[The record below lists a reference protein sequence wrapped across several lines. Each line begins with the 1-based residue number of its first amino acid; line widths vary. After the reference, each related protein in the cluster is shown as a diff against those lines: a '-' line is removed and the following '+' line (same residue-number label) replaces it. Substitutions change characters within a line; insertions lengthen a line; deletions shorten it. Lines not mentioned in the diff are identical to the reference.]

1 MAKKAILE
9 VLESTIGKYVH
20 NLDSES
26 LNVAVWSG
34 KIELQSLQ
42 LDIHAVNSELSRRAQ
57 LAPNLACPFK
67 VIEGRFDKVQLD
79 VPWARL
85 TSRPVVFRASGL
97 WVYVEPH
104 DFLAEARNNPKG
116 YTVNRYGTKMRSR
129 KSSGGDTLQSKQYTG
144 SNGEGVMEERINSIT
159 TAEEGRRRISAMKNF
174 ALGGGGGP
182 DDEEDNENAEDA
194 MDANSTSSSS
204 NSNTFTARLARRI
217 LENLQVE
224 IQDVH
229 IAIRGCQ
236 TAAGIVLGSL
246 SLSTTDAKGN
256 KTFVD
261 RSAASSSSS
270 TSAMNH
276 HEQVTSSF
284 LYKEL
289 LISDFGIYLQ
299 RDNNDN
305 NNVSRGSND
314 TLKQRLARVSTDT
327 EYILEPLS
335 FQAKLRQSDLDTCID
350 FPKYLV
356 HSKLSSLSITVSRN
370 QLELGHRLAMA
381 VVTSQPNSA
390 SSEIRPLFP
399 EYRPLVPVK
408 GNANKWWKYAV
419 RCIGRLNRHRSWI
432 EFYLAFQKRKRYLE
446 LYKRSVYAERRD
458 KKGVVTLSPWLSK
471 LRIEERVE
479 LENIEK
485 DRSISVLGLMHWR
498 NIADAHFV
506 KEKEKYHRIGAVNG
520 SLSSSSS
527 TAVKKR
533 SSKKSSSFA
542 TKSKSSVFGSPGP
555 KRASSSLSQ
564 QDSLGT
570 SELYQDLTDDGYD
583 DDEDDITLTTDEMK
597 ELEKN
602 MAMTT
607 LDSTLSKDSMFCDI
621 NFTLGSFHVNLI
633 TGPKQPLTSLEMGMV
648 SASFKAN
655 ADGSFTSGLTVLSLQ
670 VLDGV
675 TPSTFYPTI
684 CRSLQKGEHSNTSH
698 AFRFQLKKSKV
709 GDQELVLKMVACEI
723 VASPMLLFAIKEFF
737 KLPALTAK
745 NNGNESNINPYLYQ
759 SSSGD
764 EDLFFDAKGGESTVL
779 MPPTVTKNT
788 TSKPQFDFSTHTVTL
803 KDGRVSDKVSSAIMD
818 AWKGKNKNRQK
829 WTMDFDI
836 SAPILILPENCT
848 DPKATVFICNFGRF
862 NFRYGTDAL
871 SSSVTQWFNDRQRP
885 HKMDS
890 EIDHLKLE
898 MNDLFFTISS
908 VGVAKDG
915 LDGTNA
921 DLSDSVI
928 QPISFTLDV
937 GLEHTISAG
946 DETPR
951 TCVIGVLPAI
961 ILRLAPS
968 HITKMLSVA
977 AIWTSN
983 LHKLR
988 GDVPS
993 DPGQVK
999 LSNVPEELVDDDPDI
1014 EILSSGSGISIL
1026 DGDGDDGEDGA
1037 VRTESLLSKKDRL
1050 ESLILSRQNT
1060 DSSTGIEFMHVSV
1073 SLLRLSINVYTE
1085 NGGGLEAHLV
1095 SVMASS
1101 SLATDG
1107 TSSTKLAMGWFWIL
1121 DQLDSELKLPR
1132 RQRLLCHS
1140 NLPRPALDYAA
1151 DDKYSAIMDDLTN
1164 QGVFESDY
1172 SGSAELADIHII
1184 KLPEHKAKSYHDQVK
1199 DFSREYIRSIHEVDK
1214 VTVVNAK
1221 FTSLF
1226 INWNPQAI
1234 KTLLLAKNDL
1244 IGFKEEAMTTYG
1256 QISMLQQQEGHK
1268 NDAKLPAT
1276 VTKTD
1281 KVNSV
1286 FILAQM
1292 NEFEIS
1298 LNSAK
1303 DDLPLFTL
1311 IMSGS
1316 KVNHHSLEGDDDNSE
1331 MTFTLGDFR
1340 MVTPDYSN
1348 TLEPYRVI
1356 LGLAPSVATSLLTVR
1371 YCKGANAVR
1380 SCNVGGADKQKC
1392 EACAEIVLSP
1402 MRFVHVHAQ
1411 VFTLIEYVT
1420 EGVFGALTASVASS
1434 AAAAAME
1441 VAKSSQSGQ
1450 KLFYIVA
1457 SGFDFVLPQAAYS
1470 ENYFLFHAGNFE
1482 AHYRAFENDIGSE
1495 AQVYLKDVSMR
1506 CGRNMTMVSTPVNLS
1521 VEVQMKPPFA
1531 KGTEEELATRVEMST
1546 SRIRILI
1553 ARCHYSQIMRT
1564 LDYNISEQNNFLRE
1578 ERSLQPKRAAQIDEK
1593 TRKGKSVD
1601 GILKSMSHA
1610 GVENVDVIKRM
1621 YINFNI
1627 QELSVELC
1635 GVDTEDP
1642 IVSLAAVNTHVL
1654 MKLLPDEDVTK
1665 AYVTL
1670 YDLVC
1675 DDRRLGSVDRT
1686 FRRMIGKANEVQS
1699 ASNRSRVDLQDSEV
1713 FVLNY
1718 TKYGADESRDVEVKL
1733 GSSQVIVLPD
1743 VISDL
1748 IDFVK
1753 VAPTRVKNVSEG
1765 GNGPSVNATSNEDDS
1780 EVVETRYEDNTEKE
1794 MILLKKTKYHVESSN
1809 MRLVLVDIG
1818 SVDASGSFSSSKSAS
1833 LTETIVMQ
1841 GKMKATFEKVE
1852 NEVNDETL
1860 QKDYKIDAERVEI
1873 YTAQGV
1879 DLLHPVQI
1887 LEPAKFALF
1896 YYQDIGNHV
1905 SPHLTDIKLVTLS
1918 PIEVTFSMQNAALA
1932 SALATSIS
1940 DAFGNK
1946 DSANE
1951 SKDGEFQFPANDA
1964 NRVARLESA
1973 LEKESAMSTAT
1984 PSEHGTDLSVHS
1996 GNKLSTKAKRRI
2008 IRIKSTMPEATTTV
2022 TNDFQ
2027 GLDEA
2032 LFKIVVMNCVAGG
2045 EIDYPSLASDKPC
2058 FGCNMNTSVLA
2069 DYFDAASCRWET
2081 LLTQPW
2087 ELTFNAS
2094 RGPQMRTNSKRMST
2108 TFDIESNPCHVSF
2121 SEHFLVNVGAASR
2134 MWSVY
2139 SGATKQATTLVEER
2153 VKDDSSKRRLS
2164 RSMAAHAARSLITTL
2179 PYAIENHSGINASY
2193 SLYNDQSIFELP
2205 TSSTRFFRFEL
2216 FPEKGSGG
2224 ARKYGQDVKHAKS
2237 ISIYVGSTKICI
2249 PDMDREASKARS
2261 VHYIADMQ
2269 THVFAKVVKRGNSTV
2284 LHLSSHVEM
2293 HNKSS
2298 LPFRIA
2304 IIGDES
2310 IHDLGV
2316 VQCSPDERKNG
2327 RHDESKSLLKENE
2340 DLMTHSVFGLPAPL
2354 LRNFVANSSET
2365 LCIQVSPVLNDGSRI
2380 GGLVGMFNLPPLER
2394 LVAMASSSDEKRRI
2408 IEVTCSPSSRESRA
2422 SSLTTHISFNVS
2434 LIDGDHAFIELS
2446 ITPRAVLKNKLPVP
2460 VLVRTPMPHA
2470 FPTIERE
2477 EEAKDSNYSTYRLNP
2492 LETIEVFTPGPSIAV
2507 SMKCADLPIGGTLTG
2522 WIDGDWVDIPLGK
2535 DKSVPEPLRC
2545 TFPYQSK
2552 SLDRYRSSRQIAVRG
2567 SGSDF
2572 YVLEAEDVTP
2582 DLRGSLQNHHTAA
2595 TEDVRTIV
2603 FVVCAYVI
2611 DHTGNLLFEEVLL
2624 GDQNI
2629 PRSSRSFNSSSL
2641 IGSPPFSA
2649 YSSAKHRR
2657 RVSLLPGS
2665 SNLIR
2670 LASLTMDGDEGMK
2683 KSVPFRVEDVSLT
2696 EGVDAT
2702 PILWADS
2709 TPSGYFA
2716 YRHLTAE
2723 GSELHVVPEYVIFNG
2738 STHHQICVMQI
2749 SRPSFLLD
2757 PSKISPISRDR
2768 NNSIV
2773 VQFEIPAINGL
2784 TGPVQIDRIGLRVCV
2799 AKSKDTGEP
2808 LGSLAV
2814 QTVTGARDSR
2824 LVIKIGALNFKEVGG
2839 NDRSSGLFAQDF
2851 IRCRVRWSEMRI
2863 TLKDTEEE
2871 SDKYDEN
2878 REAIRRY
2885 LEHHKVNSA
2894 ELEKKLS
2901 EARHDY
2907 NLEVGKK
2914 RQAFPDV
2921 AEILLHRFTVDFQ
2934 RIFKEDESKPQAL
2947 SLPSSERAQF
2957 SVVIHNVR
2965 IMDCSPN
2972 SESPIV
2978 FDSMSDKNFI
2988 DLCVRTRGPLNADLI
3003 RVDLFD
3009 VNLAY
3014 SEGKAEKIV
3023 INTGED
3029 FVWKMLDISNRT
3041 MLATAELA
3049 GVDLDLRWDE
3059 ERGKFSVAISDPRLN
3074 DADDIDHDGNYK
3086 PPRSDKLYDVKKI
3099 RVSPFILLLSF
3110 KRQPQSSRYKLVRGG
3125 RGAKLT
3131 NYFTTRL
3138 KFTVTGADLR
3148 FKGYMGKDVKGP
3160 PDRLFDTVK
3169 AVYTAQLKSKMV
3181 QLMTATSINDWK
3193 YLAARESGSEE
3204 FIEGDIFRVTGNLA
3218 GRSAKFVLKKSGDYI
3233 GDSLVAVT
3241 GVIGGGVQE
3250 ATESVGLGQVG
3261 AGVNSVVTGFGV
3273 GVSKSVKGVGTGAGD
3288 ILRGTGK
3295 GIGQAVGGIGG
3306 GVQLVAKGIGKGITT
3321 GDASAVGEG
3330 FATMGQGVGQGVETM
3345 VDGAVSGV
3353 MSAGKGLFSGVGS
3366 FTKGI
3371 GGVFAPGDSDK
3382 KGPSKNYQ
3390 RRNR

>member
-42 LDIHAVNSELSRRAQ
+42 LDVHAVNSELSRRAI

-104 DFLAEARNNPKG
+104 DFLAEARNNPNG
-116 YTVNRYGTKMRSR
+116 YTENRYGTKMKSR
-129 KSSGGDTLQSKQYTG
+129 KSVMQQQQKVQGSK
-144 SNGEGVMEERINSIT
+144 EGVMEERINSIA
-159 TAEEGRRRISAMKNF
+159 TAEEGRRRMSAMKNF
-174 ALGGGGGP
+174 AW
-182 DDEEDNENAEDA
+182 DSEDVGDTNT
-194 MDANSTSSSS
+194 TSSSS
-204 NSNTFTARLARRI
+204 SNNTFTTRLVRRI
-217 LENLQVE
+217 IENLQVE

-261 RSAASSSSS
+261 RSSASSSSA
-270 TSAMNH
+270 SAMNH
-276 HEQVTSSF
+276 HEQVTLSF

-289 LISDFGIYLQ
+289 LISGFGIYLQ
-299 RDNNDN
+299 RDNEDN
-305 NNVSRGSND
+305 NSNGG
-314 TLKQRLARVSTDT
+314 TLKQRLARISTNT

-370 QLELGHRLAMA
+370 QLELGHQLAMA
-381 VVTSQPNSA
+381 VVTSQPNSTTT
-390 SSEIRPLFP
+390 EIRPLFP

-408 GNANKWWKYAV
+408 GNAHKWWKYAV
-419 RCIGRLNRHRSWI
+419 RCIGRLNQTEAVFELH
-432 EFYLAFQKRKRYLE
+432 KRN
-446 LYKRSVYAERRD
+446 VYSERRD
-458 KKGVVTLSPWLSK
+458 KKGVVTSSPWLSK

-479 LENIEK
+479 LENIER
-485 DRSISVLGLMHWR
+485 DRSISILGLMHWR
-498 NIADAHFV
+498 NIADAQFV
-506 KEKEKYHRIGAVNG
+506 KEKEKYHRIGTVSG
-520 SLSSSSS
+520 SSGGSSISSN
-527 TAVKKR
+527 AGKKK

-542 TKSKSSVFGSPGP
+542 KTKSSVFGSPAP
-555 KRASSSLSQ
+555 KRTSSSLSQ

-570 SELYQDLTDDGYD
+570 SELYQELTDDGNND
-583 DDEDDITLTTDEMK
+583 DDEDDIALTTDEMR

-602 MAMTT
+602 LAMTT
-607 LDSTLSKDSMFCDI
+607 IDSTLSKDSMFCDI
-621 NFTLGSFHVNLI
+621 NFTLGSFHVNLVK
-633 TGPKQPLTSLEMGMV
+633 GPKQPLTSLEMGMV

-655 ADGSFTSGLTVLSLQ
+655 ADGSFTSGLTVLSLE

-675 TPSTFYPTI
+675 TPATFYPTV
-684 CRSLQKGEHSNTSH
+684 CRSLQKGAHSNTSH

-723 VASPMLLFAIKEFF
+723 VASPMLLFAVREFF
-737 KLPALTAK
+737 KLPPLTAK
-745 NNGNESNINPYLYQ
+745 YNGNDSNINPYLYQ

-779 MPPTVTKNT
+779 MPPAVTRNT
-788 TSKPQFDFSTHTVTL
+788 TTKPQFDFSTHAVAL

-818 AWKGKNKNRQK
+818 AWNGKNKNRQK
-829 WTMDFDI
+829 WRMDFDI

-848 DPKATVFICNFGRF
+848 DPNATVLICNFGRF

-890 EIDHLKLE
+890 EVDHLKLE

-915 LDGTNA
+915 LDGANT
-921 DLSDSVI
+921 DVSGSVI

-988 GDVPS
+988 GDVPNDS
-993 DPGQVK
+993 SQAK
-999 LSNVPEELVDDDPDI
+999 LTNVPEELVDEDPDI
-1014 EILSSGSGISIL
+1014 EIMSSGSGISIL
-1026 DGDGDDGEDGA
+1026 DGGDEDEENGA

-1085 NGGGLEAHLV
+1085 NGDGLEAHLV

-1140 NLPRPALDYAA
+1140 ICRDQLL
-1151 DDKYSAIMDDLTN
+1151 IMPLMTT
-1164 QGVFESDY
+1164 
-1172 SGSAELADIHII
+1172 ELADIHIL
-1184 KLPEHKAKSYHDQVK
+1184 KLPENKAKSYHDQVS
-1199 DFSREYIRSIHEVDK
+1199 DFSRDYIQSIHEVDK

-1244 IGFKEEAMTTYG
+1244 TGFKEEAMTTYG
-1256 QISMLQQQEGHK
+1256 QMSMLQQKDGHK
-1268 NDAKLPAT
+1268 TDVRLHTAT
-1276 VTKTD
+1276 SKTE

-1292 NEFEIS
+1292 DMN
-1298 LNSAK
+1298 
-1303 DDLPLFTL
+1303 
-1311 IMSGS
+1311 
-1316 KVNHHSLEGDDDNSE
+1316 DDNSE

-1348 TLEPYRVI
+1348 TLEPYQVL
-1356 LGLAPSVATSLLTVR
+1356 LGLAPSVATSLLTFVPATLEVQTNR
-1371 YCKGANAVR
+1371 NAKLVLNSAVADECGVNSGG
-1380 SCNVGGADKQKC
+1380 SCN
-1392 EACAEIVLSP
+1392 
-1402 MRFVHVHAQ
+1402 
-1411 VFTLIEYVT
+1411 
-1420 EGVFGALTASVASS
+1420 
-1434 AAAAAME
+1434 E

-1457 SGFDFVLPQAAYS
+1457 SGFDLVLPQAAYS
-1470 ENYFLFHAGNFE
+1470 ENYFLFHAGNFQ
-1482 AHYRAFENDIGSE
+1482 AHYRAFENDVGSE
-1495 AQVYLKDVSMR
+1495 AQVSLKDVSMR

-1521 VEVQMKPPFA
+1521 VKVQMKPPFA
-1531 KGTEEELATRVEMST
+1531 KGTEEELATRIEMST
-1546 SRIRILI
+1546 SRIRILV

-1564 LDYNISEQNNFLRE
+1564 LDYNISEQNNFLRGD
-1578 ERSLQPKRAAQIDEK
+1578 RSLQPKRAAQTDDK
-1593 TRKGKSVD
+1593 ARKGTVD
-1601 GILKSMSHA
+1601 GILKSMGHA

-1635 GVDTEDP
+1635 GVDTDDP
-1642 IVSLAAVNTHVL
+1642 IVSLAAVNTHIL
-1654 MKLLPDEDVTK
+1654 TQLLPDEDVTK

-1670 YDLVC
+1670 HDLVC

-1686 FRRMIGKANEVQS
+1686 FRRMIGKAT
-1699 ASNRSRVDLQDSEV
+1699 SNRTDLQDSEV

-1718 TKYGADESRDVEVKL
+1718 TKYGADESRDIEVKL
-1733 GSSQVIVLPD
+1733 GSSQVVVLPD

-1748 IDFVK
+1748 IAFVK
-1753 VAPTRVKNVSEG
+1753 VAPIQGRLETLAG
-1765 GNGPSVNATSNEDDS
+1765 TSVLGRSNEPS
-1780 EVVETRYEDNTEKE
+1780 TKAVEMRYEESSGTEAVV
-1794 MILLKKTKYHVESSN
+1794 LKKTKYHVESSN

-1833 LTETIVMQ
+1833 LTETIVVQ
-1841 GKMKATFEKVE
+1841 EGG

-1896 YYQDIGNHV
+1896 YYQDIGNDD
-1905 SPHLTDIKLVTLS
+1905 SPHVTDIKFVTLS

-1932 SALATSIS
+1932 SALATSIT
-1940 DAFGNK
+1940 DAFGNN
-1946 DSANE
+1946 DSVNE
-1951 SKDGEFQFPANDA
+1951 SIDDEFHFPANDA
-1964 NRVARLESA
+1964 NRIARLESA
-1973 LEKESAMSTAT
+1973 LDKDSAVSTAA

-2008 IRIKSTMPEATTTV
+2008 IRLKSTMPEAATTV

-2045 EIDYPSLASDKPC
+2045 EIDYPSLTSDKPC

-2081 LLTQPW
+2081 LLVQPW
-2087 ELTFNAS
+2087 EITFNAS
-2094 RGPQMRTNSKRMST
+2094 RGPQTRTNSKRMST

-2153 VKDDSSKRRLS
+2153 VKDNSSKRRLS

-2193 SLYNDQSIFELP
+2193 SLYNDPTSFELP

-2224 ARKYGQDVKHAKS
+2224 VRKYGQDIKHAKS
-2237 ISIYVGSTKICI
+2237 LIIYVGSTKISV
-2249 PDMDREASKARS
+2249 PDMDTEAN
-2261 VHYIADMQ
+2261 MQ
-2269 THVFAKVVKRGNSTV
+2269 THVFTKVVKRGNSTV

-2298 LPFRIA
+2298 LPFRIS

-2316 VQCSPDERKNG
+2316 VQSSLDERKNG
-2327 RHDESKSLLKENE
+2327 RHDDSKSLLKENE
-2340 DLMTHSVFGLPAPL
+2340 ELMTHSVFGLPAPL
-2354 LRNFVANSSET
+2354 LRNFATNSTET
-2365 LCIQVSPVLNDGSRI
+2365 LCLQVSPILSDGSS
-2380 GGLVGMFNLPPLER
+2380 GGDLVER
-2394 LVAMASSSDEKRRI
+2394 LVSMASSSDGKRKI
-2408 IEVTCSPSSRESRA
+2408 IEVTCSPSSREIRA

-2470 FPTIERE
+2470 FPTCEHTR
-2477 EEAKDSNYSTYRLNP
+2477 KLNP

-2522 WIDGDWVDIPLGK
+2522 WIDGEWIDVPLGK
-2535 DKSVPEPLRC
+2535 DKCLPEP
-2545 TFPYQSK
+2545 
-2552 SLDRYRSSRQIAVRG
+2552 SLDRYRTSRQIAVRG
-2567 SGSDF
+2567 SGSRN
-2572 YVLEAEDVTP
+2572 VTP
-2582 DLRGSLQNHHTAA
+2582 DLKGSLQKHHAA
-2595 TEDVRTIV
+2595 VAEDVRT
-2603 FVVCAYVI
+2603 VV
-2611 DHTGNLLFEEVLL
+2611 
-2624 GDQNI
+2624 
-2629 PRSSRSFNSSSL
+2629 SSRSINPSSL
-2641 IGSPPFSA
+2641 MGSPPFSA

-2683 KSVPFRVEDVSLT
+2683 KSVPFRVEDVSMT

-2716 YRHLTAE
+2716 YRNLTAE

-2738 STHHQICVMQI
+2738 STHHQICVRQI
-2749 SRPSFLLD
+2749 SQPPFLLD

-2784 TGPVQIDRIGLRVCV
+2784 TGPVQIDRVGLRVCV
-2799 AKSKDTGEP
+2799 AKSRETGEP

-2824 LVIKIGALNFKEVGG
+2824 LVIKIGALNFKKSVIMTGRVGSLPKTAL
-2839 NDRSSGLFAQDF
+2839 DA
-2851 IRCRVRWSEMRI
+2851 VA
-2863 TLKDTEEE
+2863 
-2871 SDKYDEN
+2871 
-2878 REAIRRY
+2878 RE
-2885 LEHHKVNSA
+2885 
-2894 ELEKKLS
+2894 KLS

-2907 NLEVGKK
+2907 NMEVGG
-2914 RQAFPDV
+2914 RVEAQA
-2921 AEILLHRFTVDFQ
+2921 I
-2934 RIFKEDESKPQAL
+2934 

-3009 VNLAY
+3009 VNLPTAR
-3014 SEGKAEKIV
+3014 GKQRKSLSILERICL
-3023 INTGED
+3023 ED
-3029 FVWKMLDISNRT
+3029 AGHFSPT

-3059 ERGKFSVAISDPRLN
+3059 EKGKFSVAISDPRLK

-3148 FKGYMGKDVKGP
+3148 FKGYMGRDVK
-3160 PDRLFDTVK
+3160 
-3169 AVYTAQLKSKMV
+3169 
-3181 QLMTATSINDWK
+3181 ATSINDWK

-3241 GVIGGGVQE
+3241 GVIGGEFKRQQNQ
-3250 ATESVGLGQVG
+3250 LDW
-3261 AGVNSVVTGFGV
+3261 VNVVTGLGV
-3273 GVSKSVKGVGTGAGD
+3273 GVSKSVKGIGSGAGD
-3288 ILRGTGK
+3288 LLRGTGK

-3330 FATMGQGVGQGVETM
+3330 FATMGQGVGQGVETV

-3353 MSAGKGLFSGVGS
+3353 MSVGKGLFSGVGS
-3366 FTKGI
+3366 ITKGI
-3371 GGVFAPGDSDK
+3371 GGVFTPGGDSDK
-3382 KGPSKNYQ
+3382 KVPPKNYQ

>member
-1 MAKKAILE
+1 MAI
-9 VLESTIGKYVH
+9 
-20 NLDSES
+20 
-26 LNVAVWSG
+26 WSG

-42 LDIHAVNSELSRRAQ
+42 LDVHAVNSELSRRAQ

-85 TSRPVVFRASGL
+85 SSRPVVFRASGL
-97 WVYVEPH
+97 WVFVEPF
-104 DFLAEARNNPKG
+104 DFVGEARNNPDG
-116 YTVNRYGTKMRSR
+116 YTVNRYGTKFRSR
-129 KSSGGDTLQSKQYTG
+129 KNGNGGGGGNVKQQQQQQSG
-144 SNGEGVMEERINSIT
+144 GEGVVEERINSIT
-159 TAEEGRRRISAMKNF
+159 VAEEGRRRMSAMKNF
-174 ALGGGGGP
+174 ALGGGQE
-182 DDEEDNENAEDA
+182 DDRDDGEDGSIDS
-194 MDANSTSSSS
+194 NSSSSSS
-204 NSNTFTARLARRI
+204 NTFTNRLVRRI

-261 RSAASSSSS
+261 RSSSAAAS
-270 TSAMNH
+270 TAGSAMNH

-289 LISDFGIYLQ
+289 LISGFGIYLQ
-299 RDNNDN
+299 KDHTDNNS

-356 HSKLSSLSITVSRN
+356 HSKLSSLSITISRN

-381 VVTSQPNSA
+381 VVASQPNSA
-390 SSEIRPLFP
+390 TTEIRPLFP

-408 GNANKWWKYAV
+408 GNAHKWWKYAI

-446 LYKRSVYAERRD
+446 LYKRGVYAERKD
-458 KKGVVTLSPWLSK
+458 KKGVVTSVSPWLTK
-471 LRIEERVE
+471 LRIDERVE
-479 LENIEK
+479 LEDIER

-498 NIADAHFV
+498 NIADAHFA
-506 KEKEKYHRIGAVNG
+506 KEKEKYHLVGGVG
-520 SLSSSSS
+520 GGGGGLSSS
-527 TAVKKR
+527 AVKKR

-542 TKSKSSVFGSPGP
+542 KTKGSVFASPA

-570 SELYQDLTDDGYD
+570 NELYQDLTEDCH
-583 DDEDDITLTTDEMK
+583 DEDDEGGIITLTADEMK

-602 MAMTT
+602 LAMTT
-607 LDSTLSKDSMFCDI
+607 LDSTLSKDSMFCDVK
-621 NFTLGSFHVNLI
+621 FTLGSFHVNLI

-655 ADGSFTSGLTVLSLQ
+655 ADGSFTSGLTLLSLE

-675 TPSTFYPTI
+675 TPSSFYPTV
-684 CRSLQKGEHSNTSH
+684 CRSLQKGAHSNTSH
-698 AFRFQLKKSKV
+698 AFRFQLKKNKV

-737 KLPALTAK
+737 KLPALAAK
-745 NNGNESNINPYLYQ
+745 NNGNDSNINPYLYQ

-764 EDLFFDAKGGESTVL
+764 EDLFFDAKGGESTIL
-779 MPPTVTKNT
+779 TPPAVTRNT
-788 TSKPQFDFSTHTVTL
+788 TPKPQFDFSTHAVAL
-803 KDGRVSDKVSSAIMD
+803 KDGKVSDKVSSAIMD
-818 AWKGKNKNRQK
+818 AWKGKNEKRQK
-829 WTMDFDI
+829 WRMDFDI

-848 DPKATVFICNFGRF
+848 DPNATVLICNFGRF

-871 SSSVTQWFNDRQRP
+871 SSSVTAWFNDRQRQ
-885 HKMDS
+885 HKLDS

-908 VGVAKDG
+908 VGVAKDTN
-915 LDGTNA
+915 GTNT

-961 ILRLAPS
+961 VLRLAPS

-993 DPGQVK
+993 DSGQVK
-999 LSNVPEELVDDDPDI
+999 LANVPEELIDDPDI
-1014 EILSSGSGISIL
+1014 EIMSSGSGISIL
-1026 DGDGDDGEDGA
+1026 DGGDEDEENGA

-1050 ESLILSRQNT
+1050 ESLILSRQST
-1060 DSSTGIEFMHVSV
+1060 DSSTSIEFVHVSV
-1073 SLLRLSINVYTE
+1073 SLLRLSVNVYTE

-1121 DQLDSELKLPR
+1121 DQLDSEPKLPR

-1140 NLPRPALDYAA
+1140 NLPRPALDYAT

-1164 QGVFESDY
+1164 QGVFEADY
-1172 SGSAELADIHII
+1172 SGSAELADIHIL
-1184 KLPEHKAKSYHDQVK
+1184 KLPENKVKAFHDQVK
-1199 DFSREYIRSIHEVDK
+1199 DFSREYIQSIHEVDS
-1214 VTVVNAK
+1214 VTVINAK

-1234 KTLLLAKNDL
+1234 KTLLSAKNDL

-1256 QISMLQQQEGHK
+1256 QMSMLQQQDGHK
-1268 NDAKLPAT
+1268 VDVKLPTAAS
-1276 VTKTD
+1276 KNES
-1281 KVNSV
+1281 VNSV

-1316 KVNHHSLEGDDDNSE
+1316 KVNHHSLEGDDDTSE

-1340 MVTPDYSN
+1340 MVTPDYTN
-1348 TLEPYRVI
+1348 TLEPYRVL

-1402 MRFVHVHAQ
+1402 MRFVHVHSQ

-1420 EGVFGALTASVASS
+1420 DGVFGALTASVASS

-1457 SGFDFVLPQAAYS
+1457 SGFDLVLPQAAYS
-1470 ENYFLFHAGNFE
+1470 ENYFLFHAGNFQ

-1495 AQVYLKDVSMR
+1495 AQVSLRDVSMR
-1506 CGRNMTMVSTPVNLS
+1506 CGRNMAMVSIPVNLS
-1521 VEVQMKPPFA
+1521 VAVQMKPPFA
-1531 KGTEEELATRVEMST
+1531 KGTEEELATRIEIST
-1546 SRIRILI
+1546 SRIKILI

-1564 LDYNISEQNNFLRE
+1564 LDYNISEQNNFLRD
-1578 ERSLQPKRAAQIDEK
+1578 ERSLQSKRAARVDERAK
-1593 TRKGKSVD
+1593 KGTSVD

-1621 YINFNI
+1621 YVNFNI

-1635 GVDTEDP
+1635 GDDTDDP
-1642 IVSLAAVNTHVL
+1642 IVSLAAVNTHIL

-1665 AYVTL
+1665 AYLTL
-1670 YDLVC
+1670 HDLVC
-1675 DDRRLGSVDRT
+1675 DDRRLGSADRT
-1686 FRRMIGKANEVQS
+1686 FRRMIGKANEGHA
-1699 ASNRSRVDLQDSEV
+1699 ASSRSRVDLQESEV

-1718 TKYGADESRDVEVKL
+1718 TKYGADESKDIEVKL
-1733 GSSQVIVLPD
+1733 GSSQVVVLPD

-1748 IDFVK
+1748 INFVK
-1753 VAPTRVKNVSEG
+1753 VAPIRDQFETLAAGDASESSE
-1765 GNGPSVNATSNEDDS
+1765 PSVIAVSIKDEAGGI
-1780 EVVETRYEDNTEKE
+1780 EARYEDSSETEVVVPKN
-1794 MILLKKTKYHVESSN
+1794 TKYHVESSN

-1818 SVDASGSFSSSKSAS
+1818 SVDTSGTFSSSKSAS

-1841 GKMKATFEKVE
+1841 GKMKATFEKVD
-1852 NEVNDETL
+1852 NEANDETL

-1896 YYQDIGNHV
+1896 YYQDIGNHD
-1905 SPHLTDIKLVTLS
+1905 SPHITDIKFVTLS
-1918 PIEVTFSMQNAALA
+1918 PIEVIFSMQNAALA
-1932 SALATSIS
+1932 SALATSIT
-1940 DAFGNK
+1940 DAFGNNDSVDETK
-1946 DSANE
+1946 D
-1951 SKDGEFQFPANDA
+1951 DEFNFPANDV
-1964 NRVARLESA
+1964 NRIARLESA
-1973 LEKESAMSTAT
+1973 LEKDSSLATAA

-1996 GNKLSTKAKRRI
+1996 GNKLPTKAKRRI

-2032 LFKIVVMNCVAGG
+2032 LFKIIVMNCVVGG
-2045 EIDYPSLASDKPC
+2045 EIDYPSLTADKPC

-2069 DYFDAASCRWET
+2069 DYFDGASCRWET
-2081 LLTQPW
+2081 LLVQPW

-2094 RGPQMRTNSKRMST
+2094 RGPQLRTASKRMST

-2139 SGATKQATTLVEER
+2139 SGATKQATTLVEQNVE
-2153 VKDDSSKRRLS
+2153 DNSSKRRLS

-2193 SLYNDQSIFELP
+2193 SLYNDPSTFELP

-2224 ARKYGQDVKHAKS
+2224 VRKYGQDVKHAKS
-2237 ISIYVGSTKICI
+2237 LNIYVGNTKISI
-2249 PDMDREASKARS
+2249 PDMDREASKLRS
-2261 VHYIADMQ
+2261 VHYIAEMQ

-2284 LHLSSHVEM
+2284 LHLSSHVEV

-2298 LPFRIA
+2298 MPFRIA
-2304 IIGDES
+2304 IIGDER

-2316 VQCSPDERKNG
+2316 VKSSSDERKNG

-2340 DLMTHSVFGLPAPL
+2340 ELMTHSVFGIPAPL
-2354 LRNFVANSSET
+2354 LRNFATNSSET
-2365 LCIQVSPVLNDGSRI
+2365 LCIQVSPILGDGSNG
-2380 GGLVGMFNLPPLER
+2380 GGLVGMFNLPPMER
-2394 LVAMASSSDEKRRI
+2394 LVAMASSSEGKRRI
-2408 IEVTCSPSSRESRA
+2408 IEVTCSPSTRESRA
-2422 SSLTTHISFNVS
+2422 SSLTTHISLNVS
-2434 LIDGDHAFIELS
+2434 LIDGLHAFIELS
-2446 ITPRAVLKNKLPVP
+2446 ITPRAVLMNKLPVP

-2470 FPTIERE
+2470 FPTSEHHE
-2477 EEAKDSNYSTYRLNP
+2477 QVNDPNYSTYRLNP

-2522 WIDGDWVDIPLGK
+2522 WIDGEWIDVPLGK
-2535 DKSVPEPLRC
+2535 DKSLPEPVRC

-2552 SLDRYRSSRQIAVRG
+2552 SLDRYRSSRHVAFRG

-2582 DLRGSLQNHHTAA
+2582 DLKGLSQKDNTAVA
-2595 TEDVRTIV
+2595 ENVRTVV
-2603 FVVCAYVI
+2603 FVVCAYAI

-2624 GDQNI
+2624 RDQDI
-2629 PRSSRSFNSSSL
+2629 QRSSRSIDPSSL
-2641 IGSPPFSA
+2641 VGTPPFSA

-2657 RVSLLPGS
+2657 RVSLLPGA

-2670 LASLTMDGDEGMK
+2670 LASLTMEGDEGMR
-2683 KSVPFRVEDVSLT
+2683 KSVPFRVEDVSMT

-2716 YRHLTAE
+2716 YRNLTAE

-2738 STHHQICVMQI
+2738 STHHQICVRQI
-2749 SRPSFLLD
+2749 SQPPFLLE

-2784 TGPVQIDRIGLRVCV
+2784 TGPVQIDKVGLRVCV
-2799 AKSKDTGEP
+2799 AKSRETGEP

-2824 LVIKIGALNFKEVGG
+2824 LVIKIGALNFKEVSGSG
-2839 NDRSSGLFAQDF
+2839 TSSGLFAQDF

-2871 SDKYDEN
+2871 SDKYEEN

-2885 LEHHKVNSA
+2885 LEHHKVNSS

-2907 NLEVGKK
+2907 NMEVGKK

-2934 RIFKEDESKPQAL
+2934 RIFKEDESKPQAV

-2972 SESPIV
+2972 SASPIV

-3014 SEGKAEKIV
+3014 SEGKAETIV
-3023 INTGED
+3023 IDTGED
-3029 FVWKMLDISNRT
+3029 FVWKMLDISHRT

-3059 ERGKFSVAISDPRLN
+3059 EKGKFSVAISDPRLN

-3148 FKGYMGKDVKGP
+3148 FKGYMGRDVKGP

-3261 AGVNSVVTGFGV
+3261 AGVNSVVTGLGV
-3273 GVSKSVKGVGTGAGD
+3273 GVSKSVKGVGSGAGD

-3366 FTKGI
+3366 ITKGI
-3371 GGVFAPGDSDK
+3371 GGVFTPGDSDR
-3382 KGPSKNYQ
+3382 KGQRKNSN
-3390 RRNR
+3390 RRK

>member
-1 MAKKAILE
+1 
-9 VLESTIGKYVH
+9 
-20 NLDSES
+20 
-26 LNVAVWSG
+26 VAVWSG

-42 LDIHAVNSELSRRAQ
+42 LDVHAVNSELSRRAI

-104 DFLAEARNNPKG
+104 DFLAEARNNPNG
-116 YTVNRYGTKMRSR
+116 YTENRYGTKVKSR
-129 KSSGGDTLQSKQYTG
+129 KSVMQQQQKVQGSK
-144 SNGEGVMEERINSIT
+144 EGVMEERINSIA
-159 TAEEGRRRISAMKNF
+159 TAEEGRRRMSAMKNF
-174 ALGGGGGP
+174 ALGGGGQ
-182 DDEEDNENAEDA
+182 DDGDNEDSEDVG
-194 MDANSTSSSS
+194 DTNTTSSSS
-204 NSNTFTARLARRI
+204 SNNTFTTRLVRRI
-217 LENLQVE
+217 IENLQVE

-261 RSAASSSSS
+261 RSSASSSSA
-270 TSAMNH
+270 SAMNH
-276 HEQVTSSF
+276 HEQVTLSF

-289 LISDFGIYLQ
+289 LISGFGIYLQ
-299 RDNNDN
+299 RDNEDN
-305 NNVSRGSND
+305 NSNGG
-314 TLKQRLARVSTDT
+314 TLKQRLARVSTNT

-370 QLELGHRLAMA
+370 QLELGHQLAMA
-381 VVTSQPNSA
+381 VVTSQPNST
-390 SSEIRPLFP
+390 STEIRPLFP

-408 GNANKWWKYAV
+408 GNAHKWWKYAV

-446 LYKRSVYAERRD
+446 LHKRNVYSERRD
-458 KKGVVTLSPWLSK
+458 KKGVVTSSPWLSK

-479 LENIEK
+479 LENIER
-485 DRSISVLGLMHWR
+485 DRSISILGLMHWR
-498 NIADAHFV
+498 NIADAQFV
-506 KEKEKYHRIGAVNG
+506 KEKEKYHRIGTVSG
-520 SLSSSSS
+520 SSGGSSISSN
-527 TAVKKR
+527 AGKKK

-542 TKSKSSVFGSPGP
+542 KTKSSVFGSPAP
-555 KRASSSLSQ
+555 KRTSSSLSQ

-570 SELYQDLTDDGYD
+570 SELYQELTDDGNND
-583 DDEDDITLTTDEMK
+583 DDEDDIALTTDEMR

-602 MAMTT
+602 LAMTT
-607 LDSTLSKDSMFCDI
+607 IDSTLSKDSMFCDI

-633 TGPKQPLTSLEMGMV
+633 KGPKQPLTSLEMGMV

-655 ADGSFTSGLTVLSLQ
+655 ADGSFTSGLTVLSLE

-675 TPSTFYPTI
+675 TPATFYPTV
-684 CRSLQKGEHSNTSH
+684 CRSLQKGAHSNTSH

-723 VASPMLLFAIKEFF
+723 VASPMLLFAVREFF
-737 KLPALTAK
+737 KLPPLTAK
-745 NNGNESNINPYLYQ
+745 YNGNDSNINPYLYQ

-764 EDLFFDAKGGESTVL
+764 EDLFFDAKGVESTVL
-779 MPPTVTKNT
+779 MPPAVTRNT
-788 TSKPQFDFSTHTVTL
+788 TTKPQFDFSTHAVAL

-818 AWKGKNKNRQK
+818 AWNGKNKNRQK
-829 WTMDFDI
+829 WRMDFDI

-848 DPKATVFICNFGRF
+848 DPNATVLICNFGRF

-890 EIDHLKLE
+890 EVDHLKLE

-915 LDGTNA
+915 LDGANT
-921 DLSDSVI
+921 DVSGSVI

-988 GDVPS
+988 GDVPNDS
-993 DPGQVK
+993 SQAK
-999 LSNVPEELVDDDPDI
+999 LSNVPEELVDEDPDI
-1014 EILSSGSGISIL
+1014 EIMSSGSGISIL
-1026 DGDGDDGEDGA
+1026 DGGDEDEENGA

-1085 NGGGLEAHLV
+1085 NGDGLEAHLV

-1140 NLPRPALDYAA
+1140 NLPRPALDYAT

-1164 QGVFESDY
+1164 QGVFKSDY
-1172 SGSAELADIHII
+1172 SGSAELADIHIL
-1184 KLPEHKAKSYHDQVK
+1184 KLPENKAKSYHDQVS
-1199 DFSREYIRSIHEVDK
+1199 DFSRDYIQSIHEVDK

-1244 IGFKEEAMTTYG
+1244 TGFKEEAMTTYG
-1256 QISMLQQQEGHK
+1256 QMSMLQQKDGHK
-1268 NDAKLPAT
+1268 TDVRLHTAT
-1276 VTKTD
+1276 SKTE

-1292 NEFEIS
+1292 DMFEIS

-1316 KVNHHSLEGDDDNSE
+1316 KVNHHSLEGNDDNSE

-1348 TLEPYRVI
+1348 TLEPYQVL

-1402 MRFVHVHAQ
+1402 MRFVHVHSQ

-1420 EGVFGALTASVASS
+1420 EGVFGALTASVAST

-1457 SGFDFVLPQAAYS
+1457 SGFDLVLPQAAYS
-1470 ENYFLFHAGNFE
+1470 ENYFLFHAGNFQ
-1482 AHYRAFENDIGSE
+1482 AHYRAFENDVGSE
-1495 AQVYLKDVSMR
+1495 AQVSLKDVSMR

-1521 VEVQMKPPFA
+1521 VKVQMKPPFA
-1531 KGTEEELATRVEMST
+1531 KGTEEELATRIEMST
-1546 SRIRILI
+1546 SRIRILV

-1564 LDYNISEQNNFLRE
+1564 LDYNISEQNNFLRGD
-1578 ERSLQPKRAAQIDEK
+1578 RSLQPKRAAQTDDK
-1593 TRKGKSVD
+1593 ARKGTVD
-1601 GILKSMSHA
+1601 GILKSMGHA

-1635 GVDTEDP
+1635 GVDTDDP
-1642 IVSLAAVNTHVL
+1642 IVSLAAVNTHIL
-1654 MKLLPDEDVTK
+1654 TQLLPDEDVTK

-1670 YDLVC
+1670 HDLVC

-1686 FRRMIGKANEVQS
+1686 FRRMIGKAT
-1699 ASNRSRVDLQDSEV
+1699 SNRTDLQDSEV

-1718 TKYGADESRDVEVKL
+1718 TKYGADESRDIEVKL
-1733 GSSQVIVLPD
+1733 GSSQVVVLPD

-1748 IDFVK
+1748 IAFVK
-1753 VAPTRVKNVSEG
+1753 VAPIQGRLETLAGTSLLGRSNE
-1765 GNGPSVNATSNEDDS
+1765 PSTKVISNEDDP
-1780 EVVETRYEDNTEKE
+1780 EAVEMRYEESSGTEAVV
-1794 MILLKKTKYHVESSN
+1794 LKKTKYHVESSN

-1833 LTETIVMQ
+1833 LTETIVVQ

-1896 YYQDIGNHV
+1896 YYQDIGNDD
-1905 SPHLTDIKLVTLS
+1905 SPHVTDIKFVTLS

-1932 SALATSIS
+1932 SALATSIT
-1940 DAFGNK
+1940 DAFGNN
-1946 DSANE
+1946 DSVNE
-1951 SKDGEFQFPANDA
+1951 SIDDEFHFPANDA
-1964 NRVARLESA
+1964 NRIARLESA
-1973 LEKESAMSTAT
+1973 LDKDSAVSTAA

-2008 IRIKSTMPEATTTV
+2008 IRLKSTIPEAATTV

-2045 EIDYPSLASDKPC
+2045 EIDYPSLTSDKPC

-2081 LLTQPW
+2081 LLVQPW
-2087 ELTFNAS
+2087 EITFNAS
-2094 RGPQMRTNSKRMST
+2094 RGPQTRTNSKRMST

-2139 SGATKQATTLVEER
+2139 SGATKQATILVEER
-2153 VKDDSSKRRLS
+2153 VKDNSSKRRLS

-2193 SLYNDQSIFELP
+2193 SLYNDPTSFELP

-2224 ARKYGQDVKHAKS
+2224 VRKYGQDIKHAKS
-2237 ISIYVGSTKICI
+2237 LIIYVGSTKISV
-2249 PDMDREASKARS
+2249 PDMDTEASKLRS

-2269 THVFAKVVKRGNSTV
+2269 THVFTKVVKRGNSTV

-2298 LPFRIA
+2298 LPFRIS

-2316 VQCSPDERKNG
+2316 VQSSLDERKNG
-2327 RHDESKSLLKENE
+2327 RHDDSKSLLKENE
-2340 DLMTHSVFGLPAPL
+2340 ELMTHSVFGLPAPL
-2354 LRNFVANSSET
+2354 LRNFATNSTET
-2365 LCIQVSPVLNDGSRI
+2365 LCLQVSPILSDGSS
-2380 GGLVGMFNLPPLER
+2380 GGDLVGMFNLPPLER
-2394 LVAMASSSDEKRRI
+2394 LVSMASSSDGKRKI
-2408 IEVTCSPSSRESRA
+2408 IEVTCSPSSREIRA

-2470 FPTIERE
+2470 FPTCEHHE
-2477 EEAKDSNYSTYRLNP
+2477 NVQDSNYSTFRLNP

-2522 WIDGDWVDIPLGK
+2522 WIDGEWIDVPLGK
-2535 DKSVPEPLRC
+2535 DKCLPEPVRC

-2552 SLDRYRSSRQIAVRG
+2552 SLDRYRTSRQVAVRG

-2572 YVLEAEDVTP
+2572 YVLEAEHVTP
-2582 DLRGSLQNHHTAA
+2582 DLKGSLQKHHVAA
-2595 TEDVRTIV
+2595 VAEDVRTVV

-2611 DHTGNLLFEEVLL
+2611 DHTGNLLFEEVIL

-2629 PRSSRSFNSSSL
+2629 QGSSRSINPSSL
-2641 IGSPPFSA
+2641 MGSPPFSA

-2683 KSVPFRVEDVSLT
+2683 KSVPFRVEDVSMT

-2716 YRHLTAE
+2716 YRNLTAE

-2738 STHHQICVMQI
+2738 STHHQICVRQI
-2749 SRPSFLLD
+2749 SQPPFLLD

-2784 TGPVQIDRIGLRVCV
+2784 TGPVQIDRVGLRVCV
-2799 AKSKDTGEP
+2799 AKSRETGEP

-2824 LVIKIGALNFKEVGG
+2824 LVIKIGALNFKEVSD
-2839 NDRSSGLFAQDF
+2839 NDRSSGLFAQDY

-2878 REAIRRY
+2878 REAIRKY
-2885 LEHHKVNSA
+2885 LEHHNVNSA

-2907 NLEVGKK
+2907 NMEVGKK

-2934 RIFKEDESKPQAL
+2934 RIFKEDESKPQAI

-3029 FVWKMLDISNRT
+3029 FVWKMLDISHRT

-3059 ERGKFSVAISDPRLN
+3059 EKGKFSVAISDPRLK

-3148 FKGYMGKDVKGP
+3148 FKGYMGRDVKGP

-3261 AGVNSVVTGFGV
+3261 AGVNSVVTGLGV
-3273 GVSKSVKGVGTGAGD
+3273 GVSKSVKGVGSGAGD
-3288 ILRGTGK
+3288 LLRGTGK

-3330 FATMGQGVGQGVETM
+3330 FATMGQGVGQGVETV

-3353 MSAGKGLFSGVGS
+3353 MSVGKGLFSGVGS
-3366 FTKGI
+3366 ITKGI
-3371 GGVFAPGDSDK
+3371 GGVFTPGGDSDK
-3382 KGPSKNYQ
+3382 KVPPKNYQ

>member
-1 MAKKAILE
+1 MAKKAVLE
-9 VLESTIGKYVH
+9 VLESTIGKYVQ
-20 NLDSES
+20 NLDAES

-42 LDIHAVNSELSRRAQ
+42 LDVPAVNKELSRRAV

-67 VIEGRFDKVQLD
+67 VIEGKFDKVQLD

-85 TSRPVVFRASGL
+85 SSRPVVFRASGL

-104 DFLAEARNNPKG
+104 DFLAEARNYN
-116 YTVNRYGTKMRSR
+116 NRHHGNKAKSR
-129 KSSGGDTLQSKQYTG
+129 RDELKDGDEV
-144 SNGEGVMEERINSIT
+144 GEEVIEERMNSIA
-159 TAEEGRRRISAMKNF
+159 TAEEGRRRISAMKDF
-174 ALGGGGGP
+174 AMGGGEQQRGDGY
-182 DDEEDNENAEDA
+182 EEAEDNNID
-194 MDANSTSSSS
+194 STTTSGSGSS
-204 NSNTFTARLARRI
+204 TFTTRLVRRI

-224 IQDVH
+224 IKDVH
-229 IAIRGCQ
+229 IAIRGCE

-261 RSAASSSSS
+261 RSSA
-270 TSAMNH
+270 TSATNH

-289 LISDFGIYLQ
+289 LISGFGVYLQ
-299 RDNNDN
+299 RDNEDDDN
-305 NNVSRGSND
+305 NGSRGKYSRGGDSD
-314 TLKQRLARVSTDT
+314 TLKQRLARMSTNT

-356 HSKLSSLSITVSRN
+356 HSKLSSLSITISRN
-370 QLELGHRLAMA
+370 QLELGHKLAMS
-381 VVTSQPNSA
+381 VVASQPNNTTA
-390 SSEIRPLFP
+390 EIRPLFP

-408 GNANKWWKYAV
+408 GNARKWWKYAV

-432 EFYLAFQKRKRYLE
+432 EFFLAFQKRKRYLE
-446 LYKRSVYAERRD
+446 LYKRSVYAD
-458 KKGVVTLSPWLSK
+458 GLSSTVSPWISK
-471 LRIEERVE
+471 LLIEECVE
-479 LENIEK
+479 LEDIEK
-485 DRSISVLGLMHWR
+485 DRSISILGLMHWR
-498 NIADAHFV
+498 NIADAKFV
-506 KEKEKYHRIGAVNG
+506 MEKEKYQRIHAMG
-520 SLSSSSS
+520 SLSSNVGKKRQSSS
-527 TAVKKR
+527 GKR
-533 SSKKSSSFA
+533 SSSSFA
-542 TKSKSSVFGSPGP
+542 IPKSSVFGSPNP

-564 QDSLGT
+564 QDSLG
-570 SELYQDLTDDGYD
+570 SRELFQELADGSY
-583 DDEDDITLTTDEMK
+583 DDEDGSQVITLTLEEMK
-597 ELEKN
+597 ELERN
-602 MAMTT
+602 LAMVTIDTT
-607 LDSTLSKDSMFCDI
+607 LTKDSMFCDV
-621 NFTLGSFHVNLI
+621 NFTLGSFHVNI
-633 TGPKQPLTSLEMGMV
+633 VTGPNQPLTTLEMGMV

-655 ADGSFTSGLTVLSLQ
+655 ADGSFTSGLTVLSLE

-675 TPSTFYPTI
+675 TPATFYPTV
-684 CRSLQKGEHSNTSH
+684 CRSLQKETQSNTAH
-698 AFRFQLKKSKV
+698 AFRFQLKKNKV
-709 GDQELVLKMVACEI
+709 GDQELLLKMVACEI
-723 VASPMLLFAIKEFF
+723 VASPVLLFAIKEFF
-737 KLPALTAK
+737 ALPVLTTAK
-745 NNGNESNINPYLYQ
+745 YNGNDSKINPYLYE

-764 EDLFFDAKGGESTVL
+764 EDLFFDAKGESTVL
-779 MPPTVTKNT
+779 MPPSVTRNT
-788 TSKPQFDFSTHTVTL
+788 TPKPQFDFSTHSFATK
-803 KDGRVSDKVSSAIMD
+803 KDGKVSDKVSSAIMD
-818 AWKGKNKNRQK
+818 AWNSKNKNRQK

-836 SAPILILPENCT
+836 SAPILILPENCI
-848 DPKATVFICNFGRF
+848 DSKANVFICNFGRF

-871 SSSVTQWFNDRQRP
+871 SPSVTQWFDARQRT

-898 MNDLFFTISS
+898 MSDLSFTISS
-908 VGVAKDG
+908 VGLGKDSG
-915 LDGTNA
+915 NDN
-921 DLSDSVI
+921 DLSCSVI

-937 GLEHTISAG
+937 GLEHTIAAG

-961 ILRLAPS
+961 ILRLAPAD
-968 HITKMLSVA
+968 ITKMLSVA

-983 LHKLR
+983 LHQLR
-988 GDVPS
+988 GDVPN
-993 DPGQVK
+993 DDLDRVR
-999 LSNVPEELVDDDPDI
+999 LSNVPEEFVDDDPDI
-1014 EILSSGSGISIL
+1014 EILSSGSGISGV
-1026 DGDGDDGEDGA
+1026 DEDLEHKQGGG
-1037 VRTESLLSKKDRL
+1037 VRNESLLSKKDRL
-1050 ESLILSRQNT
+1050 EALILSRQNT
-1060 DSSTGIEFMHVSV
+1060 DSSIGIEFMHISV
-1073 SLLRLSINVYTE
+1073 SLLRMSINIYTE
-1085 NGGGLEAHLV
+1085 NGDGLEAHLV
-1095 SVMASS
+1095 SVVASS

-1107 TSSTKLAMGWFWIL
+1107 TSSSKLSMGWFWIL
-1121 DQLDSELKLPR
+1121 DQLESELQLPR

-1140 NLPRPALDYAA
+1140 TLPRPALDYAA
-1151 DDKYSAIMDDLTN
+1151 DNKYAAIMDDLTD
-1164 QGVFESDY
+1164 QGVFKSDY
-1172 SGSAELADIHII
+1172 SGSAELADIHIL
-1184 KLPEHKAKSYHDQVK
+1184 KLPESKAKSYHNQVK
-1199 DFSREYIRSIHEVDK
+1199 EFSPDYIRSIREVDV

-1234 KTLLLAKNDL
+1234 KTLLSAKNDL

-1256 QISMLQQQEGHK
+1256 QISMLQKQGGDKSGLNIPNAASRIQ
-1268 NDAKLPAT
+1268 
-1276 VTKTD
+1276 

-1292 NEFEIS
+1292 DMFEIS

-1303 DDLPLFTL
+1303 DDMPLFTL

-1316 KVNHHSLEGDDDNSE
+1316 KVNQHSLEGDSDNSE

-1340 MVTPDYSN
+1340 MVTPDYGN
-1348 TLEPYRVI
+1348 TLERYRVL

-1371 YCKGANAVR
+1371 YCKGENAVR
-1380 SCNVGGADKQKC
+1380 SCNVGGADKTKC
-1392 EACAEIVLSP
+1392 ESCGEIVLSP
-1402 MRFVHVHAQ
+1402 MRFVHVHSQ

-1420 EGVFGALTASVASS
+1420 EGVFGALTASVAST

-1441 VAKSSQSGQ
+1441 AAKSSYSAQ
-1450 KLFYIVA
+1450 KLFYINA

-1482 AHYRAFENDIGSE
+1482 AHYRAFENDVGSE
-1495 AQVYLKDVSMR
+1495 ARVSLNDVSMS
-1506 CGRNMTMVSTPVNLS
+1506 CGRNMSMVSTPVNLA
-1521 VEVQMKPPFA
+1521 VAVQMKPPFA
-1531 KGTEEELATRVEMST
+1531 KGSEEELATRVDMST

-1553 ARCHYSQIMRT
+1553 ARCHYAQIMRT

-1578 ERSLQPKRAAQIDEK
+1578 ERSLQPKRAARMDDNA
-1593 TRKGKSVD
+1593 RKGKSVE
-1601 GILKSMSHA
+1601 GILKSIGHA
-1610 GVENVDVIKRM
+1610 GVENIEVIKRM

-1635 GVDTEDP
+1635 GNDTDDP
-1642 IVSLAAVNTHVL
+1642 IVSLAAVDTHIL
-1654 MKLLPDEDVTK
+1654 MELLPDKNMTK

-1670 YDLVC
+1670 HDLVC

-1686 FRRMIGKANEVQS
+1686 FRRMIGKANEVKT
-1699 ASNRSRVDLQDSEV
+1699 NRARAEESHDTEV

-1718 TKYGADESRDVEVKL
+1718 TKYDADESREIEVKL
-1733 GSSQVIVLPD
+1733 GSSQVVVLPD

-1753 VAPTRVKNVSEG
+1753 VAPIRINPESLG
-1765 GNGPSVNATSNEDDS
+1765 SISVNAGDS
-1780 EVVETRYEDNTEKE
+1780 EATGICHEGSGGGE
-1794 MILLKKTKYHVESSN
+1794 MAVSKRTKYLVESSN

-1818 SVDASGSFSSSKSAS
+1818 SFESSTSFVSSKSAS

-1841 GKMKATFEKVE
+1841 GKMSAIFEKVDADD
-1852 NEVNDETL
+1852 VAL
-1860 QKDYKIDAERVEI
+1860 QKDYKVDAERVEI

-1887 LEPAKFALF
+1887 LEPAKFSLF
-1896 YYQDIGNHV
+1896 YFQDIGNDANPHV
-1905 SPHLTDIKLVTLS
+1905 TDIKIVTLS
-1918 PIEVTFSMQNAALA
+1918 PIEVIFSMQNAALV
-1932 SALATSIS
+1932 SALATSIT
-1940 DAFGNK
+1940 DAFGNNDTLDEK
-1946 DSANE
+1946 TD
-1951 SKDGEFQFPANDA
+1951 DEFHFQENDA
-1964 NRVARLESA
+1964 KRIAQLESA
-1973 LEKESAMSTAT
+1973 LEKDSTVSSAV
-1984 PSEHGTDLSVHS
+1984 PSEHSTELSAHS
-1996 GNKLSTKAKRRI
+1996 GKAMSAKAQRRI

-2032 LFKIVVMNCVAGG
+2032 LFKIVVMNCVVGG
-2045 EIDYPSLASDKPC
+2045 EVEFPSLSSDNPC
-2058 FGCNMNTSVLA
+2058 FGCNMNTNVLA

-2081 LLTQPW
+2081 LLVQPW

-2094 RGPQMRTNSKRMST
+2094 RGAQTRTNSKRMST
-2108 TFDIESNPCHVSF
+2108 AFDIESNPCHVSF

-2153 VKDDSSKRRLS
+2153 VKDNSNKRRLS

-2193 SLYNDQSIFELP
+2193 SLYTDPTNFELP

-2224 ARKYGQDVKHAKS
+2224 VRKYGQDVKHAKALYIHVAGTK
-2237 ISIYVGSTKICI
+2237 ISIL
-2249 PDMDREASKARS
+2249 DMDKEVSKIRS
-2261 VHYIADMQ
+2261 AHYIAAMQ
-2269 THVFAKVVKRGNSTV
+2269 THVFTHVVKRGNSTV

-2304 IIGDES
+2304 IVGDDR
-2310 IHDLGV
+2310 IHDLGI
-2316 VQCSPDERKNG
+2316 VQPSVEERKNG

-2340 DLMTHSVFGLPAPL
+2340 ELMTHSVFGFPAPL
-2354 LRNFVANSSET
+2354 LHNFANKSSET
-2365 LCIQVSPVLNDGSRI
+2365 LCIQVSPLLGNESSD
-2380 GGLVGMFNLPPLER
+2380 LAGMFNLPPLER
-2394 LVAMASSSDEKRRI
+2394 LVAMASSLDGKRRI
-2408 IEVTCSPSSRESRA
+2408 IEVTCSPTSHGSRA
-2422 SSLTTHISFNVS
+2422 SSLTTHVSFNVS
-2434 LIDGDHAFIELS
+2434 LIDGNHAFIELS
-2446 ITPRAVLKNKLPVP
+2446 ITPRAVLKNRLPVP
-2460 VLVRTPMPHA
+2460 VIVRTPMPHT
-2470 FPTIERE
+2470 FPTSDHHETVQDPNFST
-2477 EEAKDSNYSTYRLNP
+2477 AKLNP
-2492 LETIEVFTPGPSIAV
+2492 LETIEVFTPGRSIAV
-2507 SMKCADLPIGGTLTG
+2507 SMKCADLPIGGTLTD
-2522 WIDGDWVDIPLGK
+2522 WIEGEWLDIPLGK
-2535 DKSVPEPLRC
+2535 DKFLPEPVKC

-2567 SGSDF
+2567 SGTNF

-2582 DLRGSLQNHHTAA
+2582 DMKGSSHKQHRNL
-2595 TEDVRTIV
+2595 EDVRTIV

-2611 DHTGNLLFEEVLL
+2611 DHTGNLLFEEVML

-2629 PRSSRSFNSSSL
+2629 QRSSKSINTSSL
-2641 IGSPPFSA
+2641 IGSPPISA
-2649 YSSAKHRR
+2649 YASAKHRR

-2683 KSVPFRVEDVSLT
+2683 KSVPFRVEDVSMT

-2702 PILWADS
+2702 PILWVDG

-2716 YRHLTAE
+2716 YRNLTAE

-2738 STHHQICVMQI
+2738 STHHQICVRQI
-2749 SRPSFLLD
+2749 SQPPFLLD
-2757 PSKISPISRDR
+2757 PSKICPIARDR

-2773 VQFEIPAINGL
+2773 VQFEIPSINGL
-2784 TGPVQIDRIGLRVCV
+2784 TGPVQIDRVGLRVCV
-2799 AKSKDTGEP
+2799 AKSRETGEP
-2808 LGSLAV
+2808 LGSLAI

-2824 LVIKIGALNFKEVGG
+2824 LVIKIGALNFKEVNGSG
-2839 NDRSSGLFAQDF
+2839 RSSGLFDQDF
-2851 IRCRVRWSEMRI
+2851 VRCRVRWSEMRI
-2863 TLKDTEEE
+2863 TLKDTQEEN
-2871 SDKYDEN
+2871 DKYNEN

-2885 LEHHKVNSA
+2885 LEHHNVNSA
-2894 ELEKKLS
+2894 EVEKKLS

-2907 NLEVGKK
+2907 NMEVGKQ
-2914 RQAFPDV
+2914 RHAFPDV

-2934 RIFKEDESKPQAL
+2934 RIFKEDESKANNAQSI
-2947 SLPSSERAQF
+2947 SLPSSERSQF

-2972 SESPIV
+2972 SESPVV

-3009 VNLAY
+3009 VNLAF
-3014 SEGKAEKIV
+3014 SDGKAEKIV

-3029 FVWKMLDISNRT
+3029 FVWKMLDISHRT

-3059 ERGKFSVAISDPRLN
+3059 DKGKFSVAISDSRLN
-3074 DADDIDHDGNYK
+3074 DDDVDDIDHDGNYK

-3138 KFTVTGADLR
+3138 KFTITGADLR
-3148 FKGYMGKDVKGP
+3148 FKGYMGRDVKGP
-3160 PDRLFDTVK
+3160 PDRVIDTVK

-3241 GVIGGGVQE
+3241 RGIGGGVQE

-3261 AGVNSVVTGFGV
+3261 AGVNSVVTGLGV
-3273 GVSKSVKGVGTGAGD
+3273 GVSKSVKGVGNGAGD

-3330 FATMGQGVGQGVETM
+3330 FVSMGQGVGQGVETI
-3345 VDGAVSGV
+3345 VDGAMSGV
-3353 MSAGKGLFSGVGS
+3353 MHAGKGLFSGVGS
-3366 FTKGI
+3366 ITKGI
-3371 GGVFAPGDSDK
+3371 GGVFTPGDPK
-3382 KGPSKNYQ
+3382 KGPSKHHQ
-3390 RRNR
+3390 RR